1 MKNPRAFLF
10 ALMVS
15 LIATLMQCRYV
26 ASRETDLLF
35 RSEPLKTL
43 VATKDIPPNVRVD
56 ETMIEVKEVP
66 RDWQQPKALASID
79 EAVGQITAVPI
90 FAGEQI
96 QAAKLVSPDDAGL
109 AFFVPK
115 GYRAVAI
122 GVDVY
127 NAVGGHVKPGNHVD
141 ILGTFDFGSGDKSD
155 LRTVTLMQD
164 VRVLAV
170 VDNIGKPTTRD
181 VVPMPVEGAEPPEPP
196 PGPSEE
202 MGSAATVQVAVKPEE
217 AQKLIMAQ
225 ELGQLTVVL
234 RSLWEAEGAIT
245 LDQATIASTLGIVQ
259 QVRYKGRPS
268 YRVLEGGF

>member
-10 ALMVS
+10 ALLVS